1 MSKISEQDIR
11 KLASLSKLKLS
22 DEEVILYQKELSSIV
37 SYIEQLSDTDVAG
50 LAPTS
55 QVTGLKNVTRADELI
70 DYGVS
75 PAELLK
81 NAPATK
87 ENQFKVKRM
96 IA

>member
-22 DEEVILYQKELSSIV
+22 DEEVKLYQKELTSIV
-37 SYIEQLSDTDVAG
+37 TYIEHLSEADVNG

-55 QVTGLKNVTRADELI
+55 QVTGLKNVTRADALI

-75 PAELLK
+75 PSDLLK
-81 NAPATK
+81 NAPAK
-87 ENQFKVKRM
+87 KDNQFKVKRM
-96 IA
+96 IV

>member
-37 SYIEQLSDTDVAG
+37 TYIEQLSDTDVAG

-55 QVTGLKNVTRADELI
+55 QVTGLKNVTRTDELI